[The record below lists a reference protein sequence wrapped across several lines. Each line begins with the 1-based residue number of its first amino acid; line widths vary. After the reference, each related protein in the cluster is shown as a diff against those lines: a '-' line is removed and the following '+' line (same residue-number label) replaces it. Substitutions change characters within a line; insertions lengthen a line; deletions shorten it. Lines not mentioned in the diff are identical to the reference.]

1 MSTGEIVLLSTISSN
16 KTPVVYKLNDHS
28 ILIKMGERVEKFKL
42 FEHDDLVEKE
52 YYFYTT
58 TDK

>member
-1 MSTGEIVLLSTISSN
+1 LLSTLSSN
-16 KTPVVYKLNDHS
+16 KKPVVYKLNDHS
-28 ILIKMGERVEKFKL
+28 ILIKMGLRVEKFKL